1 MRDAGQTAVPE
12 RVAAS
17 ERRPLT
23 ILFADIAGSTSIAET
38 LDPEDWTEL
47 VGTAFNRLNAVAARY
62 GGTVARLMGDG
73 VLVFFGAPVA
83 HEDDPERAVR
93 CGLDMVREID
103 TLGAQAKAEH
113 GVELRV
119 RVGINTGPVVVGM
132 VGNDVAREYTA
143 MGDA

>member
-83 HEDDPERAVR
+83 HEGDAVNIAAR
-93 CGLDMVREID
+93 MQAAAPPGGVMITAATHRFVAPLVEAID
-103 TLGAQAKAEH
+103 AGRLELKGKAEA
-113 GVELRV
+113 V
-119 RVGINTGPVVVGM
+119 
-132 VGNDVAREYTA
+132 
-143 MGDA
+143 